1 MDAGFDMGKLT
12 SLAREVNNVALTRR
26 MFLGLEKE
34 KVGTNKIEIEAF
46 KTLMEMR
53 KEQKEGVKKPTTC
66 NIKEFRDANK
76 VLDLLRLKL
85 KYVEKEEKEARKAYR
100 REKRELQRNLGENE
114 ERLLRRKIQRIKRQ
128 SRRRW
133 EKAWK
138 T

>member
-66 NIKEFRDANK
+66 NIKEFRDENK

-85 KYVEKEEKEARKAYR
+85 KYVEKEEKDARKAYR
-100 REKRELQRNLGENE
+100 REKRELQRNLGE
-114 ERLLRRKIQRIKRQ
+114 RYK
-128 SRRRW
+128 
-133 EKAWK
+133 EK
-138 T
+138 